1 MEIEELYRL
10 FEACGEVTT
19 DSRRCPEGSMFIA
32 LKGENFNG
40 NAFAAQAL
48 AAGCR
53 YALVDEAAYADPARP
68 EIVFVEDG
76 LRTLQQLA
84 RFHRRRLG
92 TRIIGVTGTNGKT
105 TTKELLAAVLRQ
117 KYRTL
122 ATQGNLNNAI
132 GVPLTLLRLTA
143 DDEVAVVEMGASHPG
158 DIQELVEIAEPD
170 YGLITN
176 VGLAHLQGFGSLEGV
191 VRTKGELYDF
201 LRTRERSVVFLQN
214 ENPYLN
220 EMAHG
225 FPCVRYGQTAGLA
238 VSGEVVDCS
247 PFLRFRWTA
256 DGETHEVQTQLI
268 GAYNLDNALA
278 AVAVGRYFGVS
289 DAHICEALAAYEP
302 HNNRSQLKDTGRN
315 RLIID
320 AYNANPTSMMAA
332 LRNFRR
338 MNAPQKMVILGDMK
352 ELGESSA
359 REHRRIVDELQACAF
374 DRVILVGSEFAATCP
389 PYPVCGQVGQ
399 VKELLHQAPPQDC
412 CILVKGSNS
421 MKLAQLAD
429 CEDL

>member
-170 YGLITN
+170 YGVITN
-176 VGLAHLQGFGSLEGV
+176 V
-191 VRTKGELYDF
+191 
-201 LRTRERSVVFLQN
+201 
-214 ENPYLN
+214 
-220 EMAHG
+220 
-225 FPCVRYGQTAGLA
+225 
-238 VSGEVVDCS
+238 
-247 PFLRFRWTA
+247 
-256 DGETHEVQTQLI
+256 
-268 GAYNLDNALA
+268 
-278 AVAVGRYFGVS
+278 
-289 DAHICEALAAYEP
+289 
-302 HNNRSQLKDTGRN
+302 
-315 RLIID
+315 
-320 AYNANPTSMMAA
+320 
-332 LRNFRR
+332 
-338 MNAPQKMVILGDMK
+338 
-352 ELGESSA
+352 
-359 REHRRIVDELQACAF
+359 
-374 DRVILVGSEFAATCP
+374 
-389 PYPVCGQVGQ
+389 
-399 VKELLHQAPPQDC
+399 
-412 CILVKGSNS
+412 
-421 MKLAQLAD
+421 
-429 CEDL
+429 